1 MQQKHREASVQVR
14 ETWAVVEEMD
24 FPRLAKLTLPN
35 VEEPEDLYVLNLF
48 VPVIVIS
55 DSARQRSILALAH

>member
-48 VPVIVIS
+48 VPVIVITNN
-55 DSARQRSILALAH
+55 